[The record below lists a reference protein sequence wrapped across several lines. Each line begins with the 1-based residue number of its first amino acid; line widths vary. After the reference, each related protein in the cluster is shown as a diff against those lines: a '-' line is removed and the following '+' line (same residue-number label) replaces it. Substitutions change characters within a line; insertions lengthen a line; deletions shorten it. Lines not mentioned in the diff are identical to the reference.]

1 MPRLRCGLRL
11 DAVDRQRPAARSCK
25 QGYRDQL
32 DRNGI
37 LGVLALRYA
46 WSLLKPGT
54 LTVSSGGITQDLGW
68 RRKHWN
74 WADID
79 QVELR
84 RTAANSV
91 SVCMLY
97 PIAKPPVRLFGW
109 NVSAD
114 ELYETIQRDRNRYS
128 NSTMT

>member
-1 MPRLRCGLRL
+1 MLLTVATVAP
-11 DAVDRQRPAARSCK
+11 DRASKITAISWIGAAFF
-25 QGYRDQL
+25 
-32 DRNGI
+32 
-37 LGVLALRYA
+37 GVLALRYA

-54 LTVSSGGITQDLGW
+54 LTISPAGITQDLGW

-84 RTAANSV
+84 RTAANFV
-91 SVCMLY
+91 SVCMLF

-109 NVSAD
+109 NLSAA
-114 ELYETIQRDRNRYS
+114 ELYETIQRDRTHYS
-128 NSTMT
+128 NSTMI